1 MARDTRRVEID
12 VDQVVRLVVRDKKI
26 QDKIV
31 SKLSSHSL
39 DDMIL
44 SCIDKVIKDNS
55 IDASKWEKR
64 GILATFNNKSNSYIA
79 MSNTKVRKAKE
90 REKRYKEIRKMFI
103 NALDAE
109 L

>member
-31 SKLSSHSL
+31 SKLSSYFL
-39 DDMIL
+39 NDMIL
-44 SCIDKVIKDNS
+44 SCLEKVIKDNS
-55 IDASKWEKR
+55 TDASKWEER
-64 GILATFNNKSNSYIA
+64 GIVATFNNKANSYIA
-79 MSNTKVRKAKE
+79 MSNTKVKKAKE